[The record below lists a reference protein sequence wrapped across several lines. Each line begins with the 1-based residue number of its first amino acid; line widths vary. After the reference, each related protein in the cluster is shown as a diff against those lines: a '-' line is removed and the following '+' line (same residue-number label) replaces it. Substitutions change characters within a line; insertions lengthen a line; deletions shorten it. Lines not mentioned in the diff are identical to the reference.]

1 MLELYKLTA
10 PDGRL
15 YIGASNSA
23 RHRWIKHKSMA
34 KSGSNIN
41 IHKAICEFGWENFK
55 KEILAVGQ
63 VEYIY
68 DLEIKAIQAYKTMYP
83 FGYNMTLGGKTSPMS
98 MESIAR
104 QVSISKTGKKQPSR
118 SQSFKKE
125 GNPMFGKTHK
135 TESIEKMKLAAK
147 QRKKLKCSNCKNLF
161 AANVHKRHISIC
173 EVAQ

>member
-15 YIGASNSA
+15 YIGASTNA
-23 RHRWIKHKSMA
+23 RHRWAKHKSMA
-34 KSGSNIN
+34 KSGSNID
-41 IHKAICEFGWENFK
+41 IHKAILKFGWENFK

-63 VEYIY
+63 TKYIHE
-68 DLEIKAIQAYKTMYP
+68 LEIKAIQAYKTMYP

-98 MESIAR
+98 IESIAR
-104 QVSISKTGKKQPSR
+104 RVSISKTGKKQPNR

-125 GNPMFGKTHK
+125 GNPMFGKIHK

-147 QRKKLKCSNCKNLF
+147 QRKKLECKNCKNLF